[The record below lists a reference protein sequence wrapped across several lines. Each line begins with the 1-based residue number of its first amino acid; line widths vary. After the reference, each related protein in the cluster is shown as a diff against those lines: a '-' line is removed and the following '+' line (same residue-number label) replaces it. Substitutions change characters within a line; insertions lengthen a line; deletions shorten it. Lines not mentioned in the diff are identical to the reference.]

1 MGTNQLLYKIAIAV
15 IALLALLV
23 LVQVWLE
30 PFSIDVFGKLV
41 ATLVVVIIVAVLVYF
56 LKQHFTKEQQL
67 RDDKYID

>member
-1 MGTNQLLYKIAIAV
+1 
-15 IALLALLV
+15 
-23 LVQVWLE
+23 
-30 PFSIDVFGKLV
+30 V